1 MTIEPAPDVTLAPE
15 GTPAGRGSKGKIIA
29 AVAAVVVLLAGVLVT
44 VKLVSSRSADGGAS
58 SPDEA
63 VENMIGSLEENDLL
77 GVLDM
82 FAPWERDAA
91 KGLLE
96 DYLDNAQDAG
106 YVADDADLSN
116 VGGYTLTV
124 DGLEVQSTEVN
135 ERIANV
141 ALVGGTAHFTTEFDE
156 LPLGA
161 EALEQLEEATGGE
174 DPEDVDTSGDLADLD
189 LPPIT
194 TIEDDGRWY
203 VSLFYTIAE
212 SARAAADA
220 PAPTTEGAVPAVG
233 ADSPEEAVDEMI
245 SAIERVDVER
255 MIELTP
261 PDEMGV
267 LHDYAPLFLDELEPF
282 EGGSVDFH
290 DAEYRVEDVDGGRK
304 VIPTHFVVDA
314 TGDFDTTTVTYDRTD
329 DRVSLLVDQDGS
341 ATEVALVQLDGGTGF
356 DVDGP
361 GLDLSGQVLEADG
374 GTLAID
380 VNGTVDGEDL
390 SAKLTATPDGDCILV
405 SGDATSGGETEPI
418 AEQLCPEDFSE
429 EGLSFAGSPVALADV
444 LDNMGELVQF
454 DNFSRLF
461 DLGIVTVEVDG
472 DWYVS
477 PLRSTTEL
485 VGTFAAL
492 AEGI

>member
-1 MTIEPAPDVTLAPE
+1 M
-15 GTPAGRGSKGKIIA
+15 
-29 AVAAVVVLLAGVLVT
+29 AAVVVLVAGVLVT
-44 VKLVSSRSADGGAS
+44 VKLVSSRSEAGGAA

-63 VENMIGSLEENDLL
+63 VENMMASLEENDLL
-77 GVLDM
+77 GVLDL

-91 KGLLE
+91 MGLIE
-96 DYLDNAQDAG
+96 DYVDNAQDAG
-106 YVADDADLSN
+106 YLADDADLSN

-124 DGLEVQSTEVN
+124 DGLEVEPTEVN
-135 ERIANV
+135 ERIVNV
-141 ALVGGTAHFTTEFDE
+141 ALVGGTAHLTTQFDE

-161 EALEQLEEATGGE
+161 QALEQLEEATDGE
-174 DPEDVDTSGDLADLD
+174 DPENIDATGDFAEME

-203 VSLFYTIAE
+203 VSLFYTMAE
-212 SARAAADA
+212 LARAAADA

-245 SAIERVDVER
+245 AAVERLDVER

-282 EGGSVDFH
+282 EGGSVDIH
-290 DAEYRVEDVDGGRK
+290 DTEYRVEDVDGGRK
-304 VIPTHFVVDA
+304 VIPTHFVVDVA
-314 TGDFDTTTVTYDRTD
+314 GELDTTSVTYDRSD

-356 DVDGP
+356 DVNAP
-361 GLDLSGQVLEADG
+361 GVDLSGQVVEADD

-380 VNGTVDGEDL
+380 VEGTVDGEDL

-405 SGDATSGGETEPI
+405 SGDATSGGETEPV

-485 VGTFAAL
+485 VDTFAAL

>member
-1 MTIEPAPDVTLAPE
+1 MSKDLPEPGAQLPAPDPGAGSTPSASSPSSPSSAAPPPPPVPPVPPPPAPVPPPEAAAVTIEPAPDVTLAPE
-15 GTPAGRGSKGKIIA
+15 GTPAGRSSKGKIIA

-161 EALEQLEEATGGE
+161 EALAQLEEATGGE
-174 DPEDVDTSGDLADLD
+174 DPENVDTSGDLADLD

-220 PAPTTEGAVPAVG
+220 AGSHHRGRGAGGRGRLPRAGCRRDDLRRRAGGRGADDRAHPARRDGRPARLRTAVPGRARALRG
-233 ADSPEEAVDEMI
+233 WRRRLPRR
-245 SAIERVDVER
+245 RVPR
-255 MIELTP
+255 
-261 PDEMGV
+261 
-267 LHDYAPLFLDELEPF
+267 
-282 EGGSVDFH
+282 
-290 DAEYRVEDVDGGRK
+290 RGRGRR
-304 VIPTHFVVDA
+304 PQGH
-314 TGDFDTTTVTYDRTD
+314 
-329 DRVSLLVDQDGS
+329 
-341 ATEVALVQLDGGTGF
+341 
-356 DVDGP
+356 P
-361 GLDLSGQVLEADG
+361 H
-374 GTLAID
+374 
-380 VNGTVDGEDL
+380 
-390 SAKLTATPDGDCILV
+390 
-405 SGDATSGGETEPI
+405 
-418 AEQLCPEDFSE
+418 
-429 EGLSFAGSPVALADV
+429 
-444 LDNMGELVQF
+444 
-454 DNFSRLF
+454 
-461 DLGIVTVEVDG
+461 
-472 DWYVS
+472 
-477 PLRSTTEL
+477 PLRRRRHRRLRHHHGHLRPHRRPRVPAGRPGRERHRGRPRAARRRHRLRRGRSRPRPERPGPSRPTGARWRST
-485 VGTFAAL
+485 
-492 AEGI
+492 